1 VTPGLSMQL
10 TASSF
15 TVVTDGQLVL
25 DGFNGVR
32 KIVCSVGA
40 GEGKIAVLEELLGRR
55 SSAVGETWEHGHIAR
70 GFISNDIGVLDV
82 IGLDGGGAEIGDPS
96 TEEEGEIW
104 ETRANLF
111 ALLGAD
117 VIILN
122 VSINDIARR
131 DGSYFQLINRAQELG
146 RVGDVFILLHDYD
159 ERTREEKLKSMV
171 LHRLSVE
178 IEPNR
183 IFIAPHSKYMKAQF
197 EARLAQVR
205 SCVLSSIGQ
214 RSDSEQ
220 PARLQLAWELS
231 RAGSVA
237 LTSRMLSLAVWSDES
252 AHQLLRGLSS
262 SLESIQLSTVEVG
275 KRLSEMRMSLL
286 AEFSAGLW
294 CNPLCE
300 PCFAMEKV
308 EEFNENVEGIV
319 TQFFSGHLSRVSYN
333 LVTKA
338 RSRLK
343 KKPERDSDLPFST
356 QYGIVLR
363 QTVAE
368 FDHYADRGSMDCL
381 RDSLLLSRKILLTE
395 IEMTAVA
402 CREARAEVIERS
414 AMERFRATFETEL
427 GRKHPVETASL
438 SYWSEVT
445 STARTVWRG
454 VEEELQDALDYE
466 MLGFQPSE
474 VSRRVADISVSCHA
488 VAVNVCRA
496 ACGSERVFSN
506 KLRQVLQARLP
517 DRWPATLSFPQQ
529 VREIAT
535 STGLRI
541 ALFSFVLLGQLKED
555 LGQQPP
561 PIVEHFSAEA
571 RERLVQDLTRCAEA
585 EGRRA
590 LFDQLGHGLDFAR
603 TLASVVVGVSNT
615 LSIIG

>member
-1 VTPGLSMQL
+1 MQS

-40 GEGKIAVLEELLGRR
+40 GEGKVAILEELIGSR
-55 SSAVGETWEHGHIAR
+55 SSAIGKAWEHGHVAR

-117 VIILN
+117 VIVLN
-122 VSINDIARR
+122 VSVNDVARR
-131 DGSYFQLINRAQELG
+131 DGSYFQLVNRAQELG
-146 RVGDVFILLHDYD
+146 RVGDVFVLLHDYD
-159 ERTREEKLKSMV
+159 ERTRVEKLKSMV
-171 LHRLSVE
+171 LARLSVE
-178 IEPNR
+178 IAPNR
-183 IFIAPHSKYMKAQF
+183 VFIAPHSKYMKAEF
-197 EARLAQVR
+197 KASLAQAR
-205 SCVLSSIGQ
+205 SYVLSCIGK

-231 RAGSVA
+231 RAGSVP

-252 AHQLLRGLSS
+252 AHQLLRDLSS
-262 SLESIQLSTVEVG
+262 SLESIQLSSAEVG
-275 KRLSEMRMSLL
+275 KRLSEMRMCLL
-286 AEFSAGLW
+286 AEFSADLW

-300 PCFAMEKV
+300 PCFAMEKIA
-308 EEFNENVEGIV
+308 EFNENVDGILV
-319 TQFFSGHLSRVSYN
+319 QFFSDHLSRVTYS

-338 RSRLK
+338 KLRMKSI
-343 KKPERDSDLPFST
+343 PERDSDIPFST
-356 QYGIVLR
+356 QCGMVLR

-368 FDHYADRGSMDCL
+368 FDYHADSGSMDCL
-381 RDSLLLSRKILLTE
+381 HEPLLLSRKNLWTE
-395 IEMTAVA
+395 IEMMAVG
-402 CREARAEVIERS
+402 CRETRAEITER
-414 AMERFRATFETEL
+414 AAVERFRATFETEL
-427 GRKHPVETASL
+427 ELRHPVETASL
-438 SYWSEVT
+438 TYWSEVT

-454 VEEELQDALDYE
+454 VEEDLQYALDYE
-466 MLGFQPSE
+466 VLGFQPSE
-474 VSRRVADISVSCHA
+474 VSRRVADISVTCHTA
-488 VAVNVCRA
+488 AVNVCRA
-496 ACGSERVFSN
+496 ACGSEKVFSN
-506 KLRQVLQARLP
+506 KIRDVLRARLP

-535 STGLRI
+535 TTGLRI
-541 ALFSFVLLGQLKED
+541 ALFSFVLLGQLKEVH
-555 LGQQPP
+555 GQSPP

-571 RERLVQDLTRCAEA
+571 RDRLVQDLTRCAEA

-615 LSIIG
+615 LSLIG

>member
-1 VTPGLSMQL
+1 MQL

-15 TVVTDGQLVL
+15 TVVTDGQVVL
-25 DGFNGVR
+25 GGFNGVR

-40 GEGKIAVLEELLGRR
+40 GARKIAILEELLGST
-55 SSAVGETWEHGHIAR
+55 SSAIGETWEHGHVAR

-117 VIILN
+117 VILLN
-122 VSINDIARR
+122 LSINDVARR

-146 RVGDVFILLHDYD
+146 RVGDVFVLLHDYD

-171 LHRLSVE
+171 LDRLSVE
-178 IEPNR
+178 IEPDR
-183 IFIAPHSKYMKAQF
+183 VFIAPHSKYMKAEF
-197 EARLAQVR
+197 KASLAQAR
-205 SCVLSSIGQ
+205 SYVLSCIGKQ
-214 RSDSEQ
+214 SDSEQ

-231 RAGSVA
+231 RAGSVP

-262 SLESIQLSTVEVG
+262 SLESIQLSSGEVG
-275 KRLSEMRMSLL
+275 KRLSETRMSLL

-308 EEFNENVEGIV
+308 AEFNENVEGIV
-319 TQFFSGHLSRVSYN
+319 TQFFSDHLSRVKYN

-338 RSRLK
+338 KSRLNR
-343 KKPERDSDLPFST
+343 KPERDSDIPFST
-356 QYGIVLR
+356 HYRMVLR
-363 QTVAE
+363 QAVAE
-368 FDHYADRGSMDCL
+368 FDYRADRGSMDCL
-381 RDSLLLSRKILLTE
+381 REPLLLARKILLTE
-395 IEMTAVA
+395 IEMMAVG
-402 CREARAEVIERS
+402 CRETRAEITERS
-414 AMERFRATFETEL
+414 AVERFRATFETEL
-427 GRKHPVETASL
+427 GLRHPVETASL
-438 SYWSEVT
+438 TYWSEVT

-454 VEEELQDALDYE
+454 VEEHLQYALDYE

-474 VSRRVADISVSCHA
+474 VSRRVADISVSCHT

-506 KLRQVLQARLP
+506 KLREVLRARMP

-535 STGLRI
+535 TTGLRI
-541 ALFSFVLLGQLKED
+541 ALFSFVLLGQLKEV
-555 LGQQPP
+555 LGQPPP

-571 RERLVQDLTRCAEA
+571 RERLVQDLTRSAEA

-590 LFDQLGHGLDFAR
+590 LFDQLGHGLEFAR

-615 LSIIG
+615 VSMIR